1 MLLCVFYFWC
11 NDVYVLTCVTS
22 QITKYT
28 FSRQKGRLTNGGGSG
43 WSDEGH
49 KRYNLLYRL
58 VQRDRRQ
65 SGASF
70 NKELLKVFQARRL
83 RDRKQNVTPSS
94 SKKRKTVAFDDLN
107 PPSACDDDE
116 DLLGFLLTA
125 NTTSI

>member
-1 MLLCVFYFWC
+1 MLLCVLYFWWH
-11 NDVYVLTCVTS
+11 DIYVLTYVTS

-116 DLLGFLLTA
+116 DLLSFLLVA